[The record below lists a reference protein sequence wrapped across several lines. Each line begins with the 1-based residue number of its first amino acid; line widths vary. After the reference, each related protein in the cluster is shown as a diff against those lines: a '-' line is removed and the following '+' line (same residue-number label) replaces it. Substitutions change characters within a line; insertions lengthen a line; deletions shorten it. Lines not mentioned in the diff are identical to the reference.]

1 MAVRRCDQYSKNLT
15 KSQKN
20 LRRVENFI
28 YFRSVFFYNER
39 HGKQKHDA
47 LRRQRRLFEQPRKAA
62 SGFVFSGAVFG
73 MLVLS
78 ILLSVTLALISQTS
92 GTPVSELTQS
102 EAYLYVAYV
111 LYDVAYIAAIAS
123 FLLVCKEKP
132 RALGFRLP
140 KARYWPAA
148 VLLAF
153 GLLFS
158 LNFVNG
164 WFIDLLGIFG
174 YEASSSA
181 LPSVEGA
188 GLFGVLFAV
197 AVLPAFFEETL
208 LRGVVLEG
216 IKDVGTVAAC
226 LLGGLLFSLFHMS
239 PAQTVYQFVCGC
251 AFTLLAIRAQSV
263 FPTMLAHFLN
273 NAVIVLD
280 LRFGFLAGVTGGAAA
295 ALYAVSASVSS
306 PCSSGSSSSTA
317 ARTAGRR
324 DRSVPSCCRRPSAS
338 GCARSCGSST
348 LRRG

>member
-1 MAVRRCDQYSKNLT
+1 MKGMESKNT
-15 KSQKN
+15 MPSAG
-20 LRRVENFI
+20 
-28 YFRSVFFYNER
+28 S
-39 HGKQKHDA
+39 GG
-47 LRRQRRLFEQPRKAA
+47 LFDQPRKAA

-92 GTPVSELTQS
+92 GTPVGELTQS

-174 YEASSSA
+174 YEAGSSA
-181 LPSVEGA
+181 LPSVEGV

-197 AVLPAFFEETL
+197 AVLPAFFEEAL

-295 ALYAVSASVSS
+295 ALYAVSGVCLVAVLVWLIFFDRGTNRRKEGPLRHILLPASVGIGM
-306 PCSSGSSSSTA
+306 CAIMWIVNFA
-317 ARTAGRR
+317 AGI
-324 DRSVPSCCRRPSAS
+324 
-338 GCARSCGSST
+338 GG
-348 LRRG
+348 

>member
-1 MAVRRCDQYSKNLT
+1 MKGMESKNT
-15 KSQKN
+15 MPSAG
-20 LRRVENFI
+20 
-28 YFRSVFFYNER
+28 S
-39 HGKQKHDA
+39 GG
-47 LRRQRRLFEQPRKAA
+47 LFDQPRKAA

-92 GTPVSELTQS
+92 GTPVGELTQS

-174 YEASSSA
+174 YEAGSSA

-208 LRGVVLEG
+208 LRGVV
-216 IKDVGTVAAC
+216 
-226 LLGGLLFSLFHMS
+226 
-239 PAQTVYQFVCGC
+239 
-251 AFTLLAIRAQSV
+251 
-263 FPTMLAHFLN
+263 
-273 NAVIVLD
+273 
-280 LRFGFLAGVTGGAAA
+280 
-295 ALYAVSASVSS
+295 
-306 PCSSGSSSSTA
+306 
-317 ARTAGRR
+317 
-324 DRSVPSCCRRPSAS
+324 
-338 GCARSCGSST
+338 
-348 LRRG
+348 